1 MRGPTR
7 KRSQRVFAAQRLA
20 AWGPCGA
27 ATAASIKWTKK
38 PLEVVTGAAPVN
50 FDASLLNG
58 VFTSFSQMMAAYNS
72 QGLMQPNPQITFARA
87 RPQLALEDAPA
98 ATTTSAALPPA
109 TPTRTPVTDEK
120 SSSQEPLNPKEQA
133 EATLAAWEKRAE
145 ERKSLAEKPE
155 ESKGDEDRASPI
167 L

>member
-1 MRGPTR
+1 M
-7 KRSQRVFAAQRLA
+7 
-20 AWGPCGA
+20 
-27 ATAASIKWTKK
+27 
-38 PLEVVTGAAPVN
+38 TGAAPVN

-72 QGLMQPNPQITFARA
+72 QRLMQPNPQIAFARA

-98 ATTTSAALPPA
+98 ATTTSAAPPPA
-109 TPTRTPVTDEK
+109 TPTRRTSTTPVTDEK

-133 EATLAAWEKRAE
+133 EAMLAAWEKRAE